1 MNETKAIAKS
11 KEPQIISVSAGKG
24 GVGKTLIS
32 VNLARTLSWSGKRV
46 LLVDMDLY
54 NRGSTTLVA
63 EPPITGKIT
72 VAGLMEMAHDTRIT
86 RLRKTIAETELAE
99 AKDDEGNPIPLYLI
113 PSTITNS
120 IVDWAHHTYAI
131 EQLRD
136 FMGKVVR
143 EVATKYDIDCVVF
156 DCRPGP
162 EPLFLAAAGISTEI
176 ILVTEA
182 DIVTLNGNINL
193 YSYLSNVY
201 KENSEVLRNVRFVI
215 NRIPKGQD
223 IDHIEQRYMK
233 RLYDLFKTRP
243 VLASIP
249 FDNTIFQSFGQHRF
263 VVDTLPN
270 ALFSRHMAG
279 IASAL
284 FSGTH
289 QELLSDR
296 AREMA
301 STLDDSWFVSGKKA
315 ISDAFGSLMKTRL
328 LR

>member
-1 MNETKAIAKS
+1 MNETKAIAKIKS
-11 KEPQIISVSAGKG
+11 PQIISVSAGKG

-143 EVATKYDIDCVVF
+143 EVATKYDIECVVF

-249 FDNTIFQSFGQHRF
+249 FETRY
-263 VVDTLPN
+263 
-270 ALFSRHMAG
+270 FSHS
-279 IASAL
+279 AS
-284 FSGTH
+284 
-289 QELLSDR
+289 
-296 AREMA
+296 
-301 STLDDSWFVSGKKA
+301 
-315 ISDAFGSLMKTRL
+315 IGSLSTRCRMPCFPDTWPVSPPRSSRAPTKNCSAIGSGRWHPRWMSHGSYRGKRRSSTHL
-328 LR
+328 GP